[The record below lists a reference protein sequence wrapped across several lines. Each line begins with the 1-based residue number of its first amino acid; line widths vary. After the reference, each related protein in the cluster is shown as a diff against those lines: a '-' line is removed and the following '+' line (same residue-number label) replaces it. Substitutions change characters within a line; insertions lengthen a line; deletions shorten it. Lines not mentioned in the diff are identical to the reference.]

1 VKKKPTATSKDKLDW
16 VNFTKKLQNVYDKD
30 KDKDK
35 EKDIDFVNRKNKI
48 KKIAKVDLHGKSVNE
63 ANQIIKKF
71 VIQSF
76 EQGYEKI
83 LIVTGKGLRSKV
95 YNDPYRAKDM
105 NVLKHSVPEYIR
117 DDEELSNKI
126 TKISKADLKN
136 GGEGAI
142 YVYLKRSRKL

>member
-1 VKKKPTATSKDKLDW
+1 MKKKNTATSKDKLDW
-16 VNFTKKLQNVYDKD
+16 VNFTKKLQNVYDK
-30 KDKDK
+30 
-35 EKDIDFVNRKNKI
+35 EKDIDFINRKNKI

-105 NVLKHSVPEYIR
+105 NVLKYSVPEYIR

>member
-1 VKKKPTATSKDKLDW
+1 MKKKHATTSKDKLDW
-16 VNFTKKLQNVYDKD
+16 VNFTKKLKNVYDK
-30 KDKDK
+30 
-35 EKDIDFVNRKNKI
+35 EKNIDFVNRKNKI

-63 ANQIIKKF
+63 ANQISKKF

-117 DDEELSNKI
+117 NDEELSNKI
-126 TKISKADLKN
+126 IKISKADLKN

>member
-1 VKKKPTATSKDKLDW
+1 MKKKPTATSKDKLDW
-16 VNFTKKLQNVYDKD
+16 VNFTKKLQNVY
-30 KDKDK
+30 DKDK

-105 NVLKHSVPEYIR
+105 NVLKYSVPEYIR
-117 DDEELSNKI
+117 NNEELSNKI
-126 TKISKADLKN
+126 IKISKADLKN

-142 YVYLKRSRKL
+142 CIYLKRSKKL

>member
-1 VKKKPTATSKDKLDW
+1 MKKKHAATSKDKLDW
-16 VNFTKKLQNVYDKD
+16 VNFTKKLQNVYDK
-30 KDKDK
+30 
-35 EKDIDFVNRKNKI
+35 EKGIDFVNRKNKI
-48 KKIAKVDLHGKSVNE
+48 KKIGKVDLHGKSVNE
-63 ANQIIKKF
+63 ANQITKKF

-105 NVLKHSVPEYIR
+105 NVLKYSVPEYIR
-117 DDEELSNKI
+117 NDEELSNKI
-126 TKISKADLKN
+126 IKISKADLKN

-142 YVYLKRSRKL
+142 CVYLKKSKKVIE

>member
-1 VKKKPTATSKDKLDW
+1 MKKKHTTTSKDKLDW
-16 VNFTKKLQNVYDKD
+16 VNFTKKLQNVYDK
-30 KDKDK
+30 
-35 EKDIDFVNRKNKI
+35 EKDIDFINRKNKI

-105 NVLKHSVPEYIR
+105 NVLKYSVPEYIR

>member
-1 VKKKPTATSKDKLDW
+1 VKKKHAATSKDKLDW
-16 VNFTKKLQNVYDKD
+16 VNFTKKLQSVYDK
-30 KDKDK
+30 
-35 EKDIDFVNRKNKI
+35 EKGIDFVNCKNKI
-48 KKIAKVDLHGKSVNE
+48 KKIGKVDLHGKSVNE
-63 ANQIIKKF
+63 ANQITKKF

-105 NVLKHSVPEYIR
+105 NVLKYSVPEYIR
-117 DDEELSNKI
+117 NNEELSNKI
-126 TKISKADLKN
+126 IKISKADLKN

-142 YVYLKRSRKL
+142 CIYLKRSKKVIE